1 MSENEGWVS
10 LTPKE
15 FAALEVPQYF
25 QAVFQEDY
33 LIKTTALMNIIHQ
46 GFQVALRVY
55 FPVENIQSM
64 NLMKLFVIK
73 VRCGGRQV
81 HSLLCHNDTE
91 KPIYTMVKPVNE
103 CQVKL

>member
-1 MSENEGWVS
+1 LSENEGWVS

-46 GFQVALRVY
+46 GCQVAL
-55 FPVENIQSM
+55 
-64 NLMKLFVIK
+64 
-73 VRCGGRQV
+73 
-81 HSLLCHNDTE
+81 
-91 KPIYTMVKPVNE
+91 
-103 CQVKL
+103 